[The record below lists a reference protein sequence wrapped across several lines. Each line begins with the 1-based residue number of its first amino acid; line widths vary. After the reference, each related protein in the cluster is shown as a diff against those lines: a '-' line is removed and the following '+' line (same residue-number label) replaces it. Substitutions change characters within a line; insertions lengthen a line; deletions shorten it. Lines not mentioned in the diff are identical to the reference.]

1 MNNFSI
7 VAIANLNLREGPGE
21 SFEIINTVP
30 GGYKM
35 MATAVAKDG
44 GGHKWFKTNIDNG
57 WVKSVYVTQPHMTD
71 AKQRINS
78 DENVAFGLPFVSG
91 NGIGGA
97 IGSAA
102 QSVIGGIGALG
113 AGATA
118 LTDLLGGGS
127 SASSQERILAR
138 RIYGTPFQFIDSTD
152 KRPDGGALGLEFLN
166 NIMTETPILS
176 ILPGIPDY
184 LSEMNQ
190 DEKQTFMQG
199 LTAAVNDALSAAQME
214 QLGGADLDMK
224 FFEFEPRCMEYM
236 SYVNVLCRMCAIF
249 LGIGK
254 RPVPGYGG
262 ATTFLTSGGTNINT
276 TYDSFNWFRWHLSN
290 AYAGK
295 VATGNDFTEV
305 GDSLKQAVEGG
316 MTSLKDA
323 AGNAINAAGQKFGA
337 AADALKNGD
346 FGNIIGK
353 GAKEDVGGDAKVIK
367 DEERSMNQIQSN
379 KMSPFYMESYYI
391 DFFIKPPSYSESL
404 GNSTNQSQFAG
415 MIQSAGSMAKEL
427 QFLVGG
433 GMSLESGKFNEQI
446 NDYKNNMEQLVKNV
460 GTNETIKRTLST
472 LITGSTSVITG
483 ANLIFPE
490 IWESSYYNR
499 DFSLE
504 ITLAT
509 PYGDR
514 ESIFLEILVPLMH
527 LIALVLP
534 RQSTVNSYSA
544 PFLVR
549 CTVPGFFSCDM
560 GIVTDMTISKG
571 GPSGDSW
578 SRDGLPTEVTV
589 NLQIK
594 DLYNALSMNNY
605 KTPRNVWNFLWNG
618 PLFDYVGVA
627 CGLNM
632 RSSEYTKK
640 IELLTALTG
649 NYTDD
654 MYDYFW
660 GSVAEQGAIARTR
673 VLGGKG

>member
-1 MNNFSI
+1 MKNFSI
-7 VAIANLNLREGPGE
+7 VAVANLNLREGPGE
-21 SFEIINTVP
+21 SFEIVNTVP

-35 MATAVAKDG
+35 MAVAVAKDG

-78 DENVAFGLPFVSG
+78 DENIAGLPFVSG
-91 NGIGGA
+91 GGIGGA
-97 IGSAA
+97 VAGAA
-102 QSVIGGIGALG
+102 QSVINVGGALG
-113 AGATA
+113 AAATA
-118 LTDLLGGGS
+118 LGNFLGGQS
-127 SASSQERILAR
+127 SSSQERILAR

-176 ILPGIPDY
+176 VLPGIPNY

-190 DEKQTFMQG
+190 DEKQTFLQS

-236 SYVNVLCRMCAIF
+236 TYVNVLCRMCAIF

-262 ATTFLTSGGTNINT
+262 ATSFLTSGGTNINT

-290 AYAGK
+290 AYAGQ
-295 VATGNDFTEV
+295 ASTGSDFTEV
-305 GDSLKQAVEGG
+305 GDSLKNAIEGG
-316 MTSLKDA
+316 LSGFGGAIKNKANQMM
-323 AGNAINAAGQKFGA
+323 AG
-337 AADALKNGD
+337 ADALKGGQ

-353 GAKEDVGGDAKVIK
+353 NAEEDVGGDAKVIK
-367 DEERSMNQIQSN
+367 DEERSMNQIQTN
-379 KMSPFYMESYYI
+379 NMSPFYMDSYYI

-433 GMSLESGKFNEQI
+433 AMSLESGKFNEQI
-446 NDYKNNMEQLVKNV
+446 NDYKNNMEQLIKNV
-460 GTNETIKRTLST
+460 GTNETIKRTLSS

-514 ESIFLEILVPLMH
+514 ESVFLEILVPLMH
-527 LIALVLP
+527 LVALVLP

-560 GIVTDMTISKG
+560 GIVSDMTITKG

-578 SRDGLPTEVTV
+578 TRDGLPTEVTV

-605 KTPRNVWNFLWNG
+605 KTPRNVWNFLWNA

-640 IELLTALTG
+640 IELLAALTG
-649 NYTDD
+649 NFADD
-654 MYDYFW
+654 AYDYFW

-673 VLGGKG
+673 ILGGNKG

>member
-1 MNNFSI
+1 MKGLNSFSI
-7 VAIANLNLREGPGE
+7 VAVANLNLREGPGE
-21 SFEIINTVP
+21 SFEIINSVP

-35 MATAVAKDG
+35 MAVAVAKDG

-57 WVKSVYVTQPHMTD
+57 WVKSVYVTQPHMVD
-71 AKQRINS
+71 AKKRINS
-78 DENVAFGLPFVSG
+78 DENTAGFPFVS
-91 NGIGGA
+91 NIGSA

-102 QSVIGGIGALG
+102 QSVVSGVGVVG

-118 LTDLLGGGS
+118 LTDYLGGGS
-127 SASSQERILAR
+127 STSSQERILAR
-138 RIYGTPFQFIDSTD
+138 RIYGTPFQFLDSTD

-190 DEKQTFMQG
+190 DEKKSFLSG
-199 LTAAVNDALSAAQME
+199 LTDAVNEALSSAQME
-214 QLGGADLDMK
+214 QLGAADLDMK

-262 ATTFLTSGGTNINT
+262 AGSFTTANGTNFDT
-276 TYDSFNWFRWHLSN
+276 TYDTFNWFRWHLSN

-295 VATGNDFTEV
+295 AVAGNDFTEV
-305 GDSLKQAVEGG
+305 GSSLKQSIEKG
-316 MTSLKDA
+316 MSSMKDA
-323 AGNAINAAGQKFGA
+323 AGKAITAVNQKLSAGMNSI
-337 AADALKNGD
+337 KNGE
-346 FGNIIGK
+346 FGNIIRK
-353 GAKEDVGGDAKVIK
+353 DAESEVGGDAKVIK

-433 GMSLESGKFNEQI
+433 AMSLESGKFNEQI
-446 NDYKNNMEQLVKNV
+446 KDYKSNMEQLVKNV
-460 GTNETIKRTLST
+460 GTNETLKRTLSS

-504 ITLAT
+504 VSLST

-560 GIVTDMTISKG
+560 GIVTDMTITKG

-605 KTPRNVWNFLWNG
+605 KTPRNVWNFLWNVS
-618 PLFDYVGVA
+618 LFDYVGVA

-640 IELLTALTG
+640 KELLLALTG
-649 NYTDD
+649 NYVDD
-654 MYDYFW
+654 AYDYFW

>member
-1 MNNFSI
+1 MINFSI

-21 SFEIINTVP
+21 SFEIVNTVP

-35 MATAVAKDG
+35 MAIAVAKDG
-44 GGHKWFKTNIDNG
+44 GGHKWYKTNVDNG
-57 WVKSVYVTQPHMTD
+57 WVKAIYVTQPHMSD
-71 AKQRINS
+71 SRYRS
-78 DENVAFGLPFVSG
+78 DDENVAGLPFVSG
-91 NGIGGA
+91 GGFGGGIA
-97 IGSAA
+97 SAA
-102 QSVIGGIGALG
+102 QSVIGGIGI
-113 AGATA
+113 AGAAGTA
-118 LTDLLGGGS
+118 LSNFLGGGAS
-127 SASSQERILAR
+127 TSSQDRILGR
-138 RIYGTPFQFIDSTD
+138 RIYGTPFQFLESTD
-152 KRPDGGALGLEFLN
+152 KRPSDGPLGLEFLN

-190 DEKQTFMQG
+190 DEKQSFLQG
-199 LTAAVNDALSAAQME
+199 LTDAVNDALSTAQME
-214 QLGGADLDMK
+214 QLGDAPLDMK

-236 SYVNVLCRMCAIF
+236 TYVNVLCRMCAIF

-262 ATTFLTSGGTNINT
+262 LSSITTAQGTNIDT
-276 TYDSFNWFRWHLSN
+276 TYDTFNWFRWHLSN
-290 AYAGK
+290 AYAGR
-295 VATGNDFTEV
+295 AASGNDFTEI
-305 GDSLKQAVEGG
+305 GANLKAAIEGG
-316 MTSLKDA
+316 MSGIKDA
-323 AGNAINAAGQKFGA
+323 AGKAIDAMGQRLSAASDKLAAG
-337 AADALKNGD
+337 DY
-346 FGNIIGK
+346 GNIIRGS
-353 GAKEDVGGDAKVIK
+353 AKESLDGDAKVK
-367 DEERSMNQIQSN
+367 QDEEMTMNQIQKN
-379 KMSPFYMESYYI
+379 QMSPFYMENYYI

-427 QFLVGG
+427 QFLAGG
-433 GMSLESGKFNEQI
+433 AMSLESGKFNEQI
-446 NDYKNNMEQLVKNV
+446 KDYKNNMEQLVKNV
-460 GTNETIKRTLST
+460 GTNETLRRTLSS

-514 ESIFLEILVPLMH
+514 ESVFLEILVPLMH
-527 LIALVLP
+527 LLALVLP
-534 RQSTVNSYSA
+534 RQASVNSYSA

-560 GIVTDMTISKG
+560 GIVTDMTITKG
-571 GPSGDSW
+571 GSSGDSW
-578 SRDGLPTEVTV
+578 TRDGLPTEVTV

-649 NYTDD
+649 SYTDD
-654 MYDYFW
+654 AYDYFW

-673 VLGGKG
+673 VLGGRG